1 MADSL
6 TKAQNKLIEKQFTSK
21 SVTSYSIPDPS
32 VFGGQKKMSVHFNAT
47 GQAYVIRDVNGQQ
60 VPMMLPGSFN
70 RDDFQEI
77 KNDPTRKGKLMDRM
91 SSASQ
96 AIKMSQAFN
105 QAVQQYGDGII
116 GLSGLSSIIFEN
128 VKDLATQLPFVG
140 DKATEILR
148 GNDIP
153 GAVFGNLN
161 NDVQFIDRISAEFV
175 KEGDSEAQQKENQKN
190 IDEFVKN
197 YKAAVEDARDRKYIE
212 KVAAANN
219 IEKNDPQ
226 YESKIDALA
235 QLLIIEERMKY
246 LIAHANKKGDR
257 LAKTDI
263 QSAEKQTA
271 IFSLLKSEMNEQH
284 KLLYKEYIE
293 NGGRASL
300 VQESYGNVPWV
311 QQEQLRVQQ
320 FRGAQASQS
329 DREATNQRLDE
340 LGL

>member
-1 MADSL
+1 
-6 TKAQNKLIEKQFTSK
+6 
-21 SVTSYSIPDPS
+21 
-32 VFGGQKKMSVHFNAT
+32 
-47 GQAYVIRDVNGQQ
+47 
-60 VPMMLPGSFN
+60 
-70 RDDFQEI
+70 
-77 KNDPTRKGKLMDRM
+77 M

-197 YKAAVEDARDRKYIE
+197 YKAAVKKARDRKYIE
-212 KVAAANN
+212 KVAASNN
-219 IEKNDPQ
+219 IEKNDAQ

-263 QSAEKQTA
+263 ESAEKQTA
-271 IFSLLKSEMNEQH
+271 IFSLLKSRQFSKDRYNDFIEEMNEVH